1 VDDHHRSWYTWRVA
15 PPDVIDLKNQVAVAL
30 VESIFRRAGY
40 GLTGFPVVEVPP
52 HLGREDLPDFIAIPP
67 VTREQVGSRPVKVR
81 YRRQVD
87 QYLAVESRRG
97 VRSFCALAK
106 QYWPG
111 LVVVFVSDESESRL
125 SCFRTLDLATW
136 EPGRPPAL
144 VDLAAHPN
152 LNIYQ
157 LNVEE
162 HEALARR
169 LIGLLSMRRV
179 PGADERIG

>member
-1 VDDHHRSWYTWRVA
+1 VA

-40 GLTGFPVVEVPP
+40 SLTGFTAGEVPP
-52 HLGREDLPDFIAIPP
+52 HLGREDLPDFIAVPP

-87 QYLAVESRRG
+87 QYLALESRRG
-97 VRSFCALAK
+97 ARSFCALAK
-106 QYWPG
+106 QCWPG
-111 LVVVFVSDESESRL
+111 LVIVFVSDESEARF
-125 SCFRTLDLATW
+125 SCFRALDLATW
-136 EPGRPPAL
+136 DSREAPAL
-144 VDLAAHPN
+144 VDLAAHPS

-169 LIGLLSMRRV
+169 LIGLLSMRRA
-179 PGADERIG
+179 PGAEERTG